1 MGVSDVMKKKD
12 TRSECIR
19 TAILIIIWQCGM
31 RVKNLFVPNL
41 FKVQIFLEVYN
52 LKKSIRIL
60 SLLMAFAMLIGSFS
74 VMGSAYEE
82 YKGTAIADSYN
93 DVDSPEFTI
102 EQYASMALDELDRI
116 LAKEKLVVNIYIG
129 TLDISSVDT
138 TLDSVDSLLT
148 SVSSLLPLLG
158 DASVLPDLTG
168 PIETVRR
175 SNATDLT
182 VIHGLLDF
190 ISNLSGIVEKYVN
203 GSLNLGILDSFIAD
217 FVFDV
222 RELALGLIYGLSLEG
237 REIEYDYFDEGPG
250 RIPAK
255 YAPSNENAA
264 LNSLQNILNEFVLG
278 KWTKLDDLFG
288 DIDSHVDFED
298 YDFGTDKCDIDT
310 YDYYG
315 WVHHKQWVTIGLG
328 GTKIVADG
336 AAAPAPDYS
345 AIDIGTSKS
354 GYEFIENLMQKAYND
369 LLVPV
374 LNTQTRKW
382 LREEC
387 GFVYDNRYNENVY
400 DEASKSWIPN
410 PEYDPLYDGHLV
422 NGTDS
427 LTAIAPLFQYD
438 HYVQKVT
445 VTEGKT
451 FVDDFNRILGEFL
464 ENIATNGVDGHT
476 WTWDYSQG
484 NAKLFD
490 NICNVGKYIINV
502 TGGLFFSD
510 SFECPSVD
518 EVNAMGKQEVVA
530 LIMREI
536 LNNSVDYIY
545 IDDTYTNAPD
555 VAYRAVEQLAW
566 QDIPQYTYTKPV
578 LSDFATTEEYYDA
591 VVEKMLD
598 ILFDIAVYNLNQGFD
613 MVPAKGNDPVA
624 GEGLLQYQ
632 GDNGSY
638 KNNLVYIAE
647 WAIKEYGAILALDFI
662 CDDAG
667 THDADDVWTDIE
679 TILNAI
685 IPIKAGNEPWI
696 SNTIASQEIVT
707 KSLVFDYLLKPIYY
721 LDATNFAEI
730 FATNPNGAFAKHN
743 GVAIIMSLLEN
754 IFNLI
759 APGVF
764 QSQETI
770 DGLLNNQLL
779 GKMLSDFIKSLGTKS
794 FTASTG
800 ATLQGRGANIAKV
813 ALPVV
818 CMILGLSDDQEF
830 EEMEIYMPTVIAA
843 NGGTPTFQ
851 VVNGSSGINTAYTD
865 KNGNTTQDN
874 LYTYKIKNTVV
885 KTYDASGNNTAA
897 LTDAGLAENSTISGG
912 DSINV
917 TLNGNLSAGQLIE
930 YTVNYFVLGEDG
942 TSITDEALSKTVFAY
957 VGTADKDDDAIEKVD
972 PVNGREVK
980 YEASIYLSQGDGLDD
995 IESYSIR
1002 VEDTDSGATGTASVS
1017 SVSFTSAKYGNAYP
1031 FAVKNTD
1038 ASQISQSMTGEGGLY
1053 FLNPFDLA
1061 TKADGS
1067 YYERFE
1073 EFYQTDEKGDLILDE
1088 NGDPIKVTTAPFD
1101 NGGVP
1106 NGEYTATTS
1115 INVAGTAHT
1124 VTTKIHLYNDYG
1136 LVSLFNN
1143 SVAANRQLA
1152 NYDRV
1157 AGEGAAEGLF
1167 TAYTEALKDAARLVL
1182 EPKVGTE
1189 FQSKIVASSDAYE
1202 NKYEE
1207 YAEALEAAIEALEP
1221 YALNAGTSKLEAA
1234 LNNYSGLN
1242 YDVVNGEDGPYKVD
1256 VEYYEND
1263 YIHFGMRDYVPH
1275 TYNRYRGARDRVHD
1289 LINSQNF
1296 FVPAPFEE
1304 GYEPSNEELAAY
1316 NEAVLAYQEAVE
1328 NKGVIGSIEETYA
1341 IHMLNLTGG
1350 RLIRLQADTSKL
1362 QQVYAMCVTNAEILD
1377 AASYTEESYTNY
1389 MNAKTFTEKV
1399 LATDILKNGEPNLRP
1414 SMVNAATTEL
1424 MHSWKKLET
1433 CANYEKLDAAI
1444 TAAEVVLLTYGDT
1457 ANGQTTYTEESYQAF
1472 LDAYNEAKNLSRDL
1486 GSGDQDYIDEVATT
1500 LEKAAKTEA
1509 QGGGLIEATS
1519 KEVVF
1524 EFVTEDPG
1532 VFFDQDYNLTY
1543 TPTLTTEYTDV
1554 MGGVTLA
1561 DGTPVDGFI
1570 VGFGSNVYSEDEV
1583 AMIFSTIENGTLYAE
1598 PTELGCYATGSLVQ
1612 ILDADGNPVATY
1624 LICIRGDVNGDGLV
1638 NDADAGDI
1646 QGVANWLDG
1655 YDYMFDTSLNKQV
1668 HGWACDINLDYGVDD
1683 GDKGIA
1689 LNVGISNNIIDQVN
1703 GGVL

>member
-1 MGVSDVMKKKD
+1 MSKIYCPK
-12 TRSECIR
+12 
-19 TAILIIIWQCGM
+19 
-31 RVKNLFVPNL
+31 L

-74 VMGSAYEE
+74 VAGSAYAE

-93 DVDSPEFTI
+93 DVDTPVFTT
-102 EQYASMALDELDRI
+102 EQYASMALDELDRM
-116 LAKEKLVVNIYIG
+116 LAKEKMIVNIYIG

-158 DASVLPDLTG
+158 DASLLAELTG

-175 SNATDLT
+175 SNSTDLT
-182 VIHGLLDF
+182 VVHGLLDF
-190 ISNLSGIVEKYVN
+190 IANLSVIVEKYVN
-203 GSLNLGILDSFIAD
+203 GTINLGILDSFIAD

-222 RELALGLIYGLSLEG
+222 RELAIGLLFGMTDAGQAID
-237 REIEYDYFDEGPG
+237 YDYMDQGPDA
-250 RIPAK
+250 IPDNLK
-255 YAPSNENAA
+255 PSNNNAA
-264 LNSLQNILNEFVLG
+264 LNLLQTLINELVLG
-278 KWTKLDDLFG
+278 TWQKLDDLMQ
-288 DIDSHVDFED
+288 DPNSHVDMKDYPFES
-298 YDFGTDKCDIDT
+298 YDFAAN
-310 YDYYG
+310 DYYG
-315 WVHHKQWVTIGLG
+315 WVHPKQWVTIGLG
-328 GTKIVADG
+328 GTAVVANG

-345 AIDIGTSKS
+345 VVDITTDKT

-400 DEASKSWIPN
+400 DAASNSWVAN

-427 LTAIAPLFQYD
+427 LTAIAPLFKYD
-438 HYVQKVT
+438 NYVQKVT

-451 FVDDFNRILGEFL
+451 FVEDFNTILGDFL
-464 ENIATNGVDGHT
+464 KNIATNNLTIESGSQAGTHS

-490 NICNVGKYIINV
+490 NICSVGKYIINV

-578 LSDFATTEEYYDA
+578 LSDYATTEEYYDE
-591 VVEKMLD
+591 VVDKMID

-638 KNNLVYIAE
+638 ENNLVLIAA

-667 THDADDVWTDIE
+667 THTADDVWKDIE

-696 SNTIASQEIVT
+696 SNTIASQAIVT

-730 FATNPNGAFAKHN
+730 FATNPDGAFAKNN
-743 GVAIIMSLLEN
+743 GVEIIMSLLEN

-764 QSQETI
+764 QTQETI
-770 DGLLNNQLL
+770 DGLLNNELL
-779 GKMLSDFIKSLGTKS
+779 GKMLGDFIKTLGTKS
-794 FTASTG
+794 FTSASG
-800 ATLQGRGANIAKV
+800 AILQGRGANIAKV
-813 ALPVV
+813 ALPIV

-830 EEMEIYMPTVIAA
+830 EEMEIYMPEIISA
-843 NGGTPTFQ
+843 NGGTPKFQ

-874 LYTYKIKNTVV
+874 LYTYRIANTVV
-885 KTYDASGNNTAA
+885 KTYDASGNDTKA
-897 LTDAGLAENSTISGG
+897 LTDAGLSGGTTISGG
-912 DSINV
+912 DSLDV

-930 YTVNYFVLGEDG
+930 YTVNYYVLGEDG
-942 TSITDEALSKTVFAY
+942 ESITDDALSKTVFAY

-980 YEASIYLSQGDGLDD
+980 YEASIYLSQGDDLDD

-1002 VEDTDSGATGTASVS
+1002 IDDTDSGATGTASVS

-1073 EFYQTDEKGDLILDE
+1073 EYYQRNEKGDLILDD

-1115 INVAGTAHT
+1115 IDVAGTAHT

-1143 SVAANRQLA
+1143 SVSANRQLA
-1152 NYDRV
+1152 NYDRE

-1167 TAYTEALKDAARLVL
+1167 TAYTDALKDAARLVL
-1182 EPKVGTE
+1182 EPKVGTN
-1189 FQSKIVASSDAYE
+1189 FQSKIAASSSAYE

-1242 YDVVNGEDGPYKVD
+1242 YDVVNGEDGPYRVD
-1256 VEYYEND
+1256 IEYYED
-1263 YIHFGMRDYVPH
+1263 GHIHFGMRDYVPH

-1296 FVPAPFEE
+1296 FVPAPIDKATA
-1304 GYEPSNEELAAY
+1304 SDEELAAY
-1316 NEAVLAYQEAVE
+1316 NEAVLAYQEAVA

-1341 IHMLNLTGG
+1341 IHMLELTGE

-1377 AASYTEESYTNY
+1377 ATSYTEESYTNY
-1389 MNAKTFTEKV
+1389 ANAKAFTEKV

-1433 CANYEKLDAAI
+1433 CANYAKLDAAI
-1444 TAAEVVLLTYGDT
+1444 TAAEVVLLTYGNSAAD
-1457 ANGQTTYTEESYQAF
+1457 QSTYTEESYQAF
-1472 LDAYNEAKNLSRDL
+1472 LNAYDAAINLSRDL
-1486 GSGDQDYIDEVATT
+1486 GSGDQDEIDEIATT
-1500 LEKAAKTEA
+1500 LEKASKTEA
-1509 QGGGLIEATS
+1509 QGGGLIEATA
-1519 KEVVF
+1519 KEVVI

-1532 VFFDQDYNLTY
+1532 VFYDQEYNASFI
-1543 TPTLTTEYTDV
+1543 PTETTAYTDV
-1554 MGGVTLA
+1554 VGDITLA
-1561 DGTPVDGFI
+1561 DGTPVNAFI
-1570 VGFGSNVYSEDEV
+1570 VGFGADVYDEETLSM
-1583 AMIFSTIENGTLYAE
+1583 AFAKIENGSLY
-1598 PTELGCYATGSLVQ
+1598 TEMTDLGVYGTGSLVQ
-1612 ILDADGNPVATY
+1612 ILNADGDVVVTY
-1624 LICIRGDVNGDGLV
+1624 LICIRGDVNGDSYV
-1638 NDADAGDI
+1638 NENDAGI
-1646 QGVANWLDG
+1646 IEGIANWLDG
-1655 YDYMFDTSLNKQV
+1655 YDYLYDTSLNKQV
-1668 HGWACDINLDYGVDD
+1668 NGYAADINCDYGVDD
-1683 GDKGIA
+1683 GDKGLA
-1689 LNVGISNNIIDQVN
+1689 QKAGVGKVIVDQVN
-1703 GGVL
+1703 GGTL

>member
-1 MGVSDVMKKKD
+1 M
-12 TRSECIR
+12 
-19 TAILIIIWQCGM
+19 
-31 RVKNLFVPNL
+31 
-41 FKVQIFLEVYN
+41 
-52 LKKSIRIL
+52 KKSIRIL
-60 SLLMAFAMLIGSFS
+60 SILMAFAMLLGSFS
-74 VMGSAYEE
+74 VAGSAYAE

-93 DVDSPEFTI
+93 DVDTPVFTT
-102 EQYASMALDELDRI
+102 EQYASMALDELDRM
-116 LAKEKLVVNIYIG
+116 LAKEKMIVNIYIG

-168 PIETVRR
+168 PIEEVRR
-175 SNATDLT
+175 SNSTDLT
-182 VIHGLLDF
+182 VIHALLDF

-203 GSLNLGILDSFIAD
+203 GTISLGILNSFIAD

-222 RELALGLIYGLSLEG
+222 RELAIGLLFGLTQAGEA
-237 REIEYDYFDEGPG
+237 IDYDYMDQGPDA
-250 RIPAK
+250 IPDNLK
-255 YAPSNENAA
+255 PSNNNAA
-264 LNSLQNILNEFVLG
+264 LNLLQTLLNELVLG
-278 KWTKLDDLFG
+278 SWQKLDDLMQ
-288 DIDSHVDFED
+288 DPNSHVDMKDYPFED
-298 YDFGTDKCDIDT
+298 YDFVAN
-310 YDYYG
+310 DYYG
-315 WVHHKQWVTIGLG
+315 WVHPKQWVTIGLG
-328 GTKIVADG
+328 GTAVVADG

-345 AIDIGTSKS
+345 VIDITTDKT

-387 GFVYDNRYNENVY
+387 GYVYDNRYNENVY
-400 DEASKSWIPN
+400 DAASNSWIPN

-427 LTAIAPLFQYD
+427 LTAIAPLFKYD
-438 HYVQKVT
+438 NYVQKVT
-445 VTEGKT
+445 VTENKT
-451 FVDDFNRILGEFL
+451 FVEDFNRILGEFL

-490 NICNVGKYIINV
+490 NICNVGKYVINV

-545 IDDTYTNAPD
+545 VDDTYTNAPD

-578 LSDFATTEEYYDA
+578 LADFATTEEYYDA

-613 MVPAKGNDPVA
+613 MVPAEGNDPVA

-667 THDADDVWTDIE
+667 THDADDVWKDID

-721 LDATNFAEI
+721 LDATHFAEI
-730 FATNPNGAFAKHN
+730 FATNPDGAFAKNN

-754 IFNLI
+754 VFNLI

-764 QSQETI
+764 QSQGTI
-770 DGLLNNQLL
+770 DGLLNNELL
-779 GKMLSDFIKSLGTKS
+779 GQMLSDFIKSLGTKS

-1017 SVSFTSAKYGNAYP
+1017 SVSFTSAEYGNAYP

-1067 YYERFE
+1067 SYERFE

-1167 TAYTEALKDAARLVL
+1167 TAYTDALKDAARLVL

-1202 NKYEE
+1202 NKFEE

-1242 YDVVNGEDGPYKVD
+1242 YDVVNGDDGPYKVD
-1256 VEYYEND
+1256 VEYYEDD

-1304 GYEPSNEELAAY
+1304 GYEASDEENAAY
-1316 NEAVLAYQEAVE
+1316 QEAVLAYQEAVA

-1350 RLIRLQADTSKL
+1350 RLIRLEADTSKL
-1362 QQVYAMCVTNAEILD
+1362 QQVYAMCVTNADLED
-1377 AASYTEESYTNY
+1377 AANYTEESYTNY

-1433 CANYEKLDAAI
+1433 CANYAKLDAAI
-1444 TAAEVVLLTYGDT
+1444 TAAELVLLTYGDT

-1509 QGGGLIEATS
+1509 QGGGLIEATA
-1519 KEVVF
+1519 KEVVY
-1524 EFVTEDPG
+1524 EFVTSDPG
-1532 VFFDQDYNLTY
+1532 VFFDQDYTVSY
-1543 TPTLTTEYTDV
+1543 IPTATTEYAD
-1554 MGGVTLA
+1554 MIGDVTLP

-1570 VGFGSNVYSEDEV
+1570 FGFGANIYTEDEV
-1583 AMIFSTIENGTLYAE
+1583 AQVFSTLENGSIYAE
-1598 PTELGCYATGSLVQ
+1598 PTELGPYATGSVVQ
-1612 ILDADGNPVATY
+1612 ILNADGEAVATY
-1624 LICIRGDVNGDGLV
+1624 LICIRGDINGDGMV
-1638 NDADAGDI
+1638 NDTDAGII
-1646 QGVANWLDG
+1646 QGVANWVDG
-1655 YDYMFDTSLNKQV
+1655 YNYLYDPSLNMQV
-1668 HGWACDINLDYGVDD
+1668 NGWACDINLDYGIDD
-1683 GDKGIA
+1683 GDVGGA
-1689 LNVGISNNIIDQVN
+1689 LLVGISSATIDQVN
-1703 GGVL
+1703 GDYL